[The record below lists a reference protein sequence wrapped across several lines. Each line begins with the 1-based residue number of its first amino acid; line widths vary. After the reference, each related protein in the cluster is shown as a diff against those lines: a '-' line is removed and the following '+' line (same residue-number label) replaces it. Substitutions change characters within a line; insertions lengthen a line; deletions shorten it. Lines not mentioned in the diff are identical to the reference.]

1 MGLDNHAGM
10 SPAHRRNQNP
20 LSPSA
25 TLFRRSST
33 FSREELDQSWMA
45 LFRRHRFLLLT
56 LALLAFLCTVYLY
69 FAIKLGAD
77 SCSGLS
83 ANEEARCRLKK
94 SNVKTSRGQRATRV
108 LLSVQESMLEPWSQN
123 HAEVVKEKNVAAW
136 MDFLTK
142 EKSVQSVLSLGCSGS
157 DLTHLLLNR
166 VLVSLPAIGC
176 KEGSLLKERLS
187 ELPPNL
193 LQMEVPDS
201 SWLFDLIICESCSL
215 IELTTDESTFSK
227 IDRLLRHKGFF
238 LWISEA
244 LTVSKSSDAILS
256 LDNVQLHG
264 WACLSRIN
272 DMVLWQKV

>member
-1 MGLDNHAGM
+1 MGHENHAGM

-33 FSREELDQSWMA
+33 FPREELDQSWMA
-45 LFRRHRFLLLT
+45 LFRRHRFLLFT

-77 SCSGLS
+77 NCSGLS
-83 ANEEARCRLKK
+83 AKEEALCRLKK
-94 SNVKTSRGQRATRV
+94 PKVKTSHGHRATRG
-108 LLSVQESMLEPWSQN
+108 LLSVQESTLEPWSQN
-123 HAEVVKEKNVAAW
+123 HAQETNVAAW
-136 MDFLTK
+136 MGFLTE
-142 EKSVQSVLSLGCSGS
+142 EKSIQSVLSLGCSGR
-157 DLTHLLLNR
+157 DLTPFLLNQF
-166 VLVSLPAIGC
+166 LVSLPAIGC
-176 KEGSLLKERLS
+176 KEGSLLTERLS

-201 SWLFDLIICESCSL
+201 SWLFDLIICENCSM
-215 IELTTDESTFSK
+215 IELTTDESKFWK

-244 LTVSKSSDAILS
+244 LTVPKSSDAILS
-256 LDNVQLHG
+256 LANVQLHG